1 MGNCLFGIKCRP
13 LSYLTTPMSTYPDL
27 QLYIDGE
34 WRKTARD
41 LSVLNPATEEEIG
54 RLPHAEAADLD
65 DALEAAARGFET
77 WRRVPPV
84 DRASVL
90 LKASA
95 IMRERQEEIA
105 TAITAEHGKPLTQ
118 ARLEVIRGCEF
129 FEWDAG
135 EATRT
140 YGRVIPSAPG
150 VRYIVHHQPIGT
162 VAAFSP
168 WNFPMSQPCRKIAG
182 AIAAGCSLIMKASEE
197 TPAGALHIARALHDA
212 GLPPGVLNLV
222 FGTPAEISE
231 HLIRHD
237 QVRLVAFTGSTA
249 VGQHLTTLA
258 AQHMTP
264 VLMELGGH
272 APVIVCEDT
281 DVETAAVSGAV
292 RKMRNAGQVCTSPT
306 RFFVHES
313 IFEPYTE
320 TFVRRAAETV
330 VGNGVGPD
338 VEMGPLANDRRITA
352 LTELVEDALDKG
364 AELKTGGS
372 RLDGKGYFFQP
383 TVLANVPETARVM
396 HEEPFGPLAVINP
409 VASLD
414 DGIEQ
419 ANSVPYG
426 LAAYG
431 FTNRADYVDRLIE
444 GLEAGNV
451 SINTLE
457 ASLPETPFG
466 GVKSSGY
473 GREGGTEGLHNYMI
487 VKNVSHSLSIV

>member
-1 MGNCLFGIKCRP
+1 
-13 LSYLTTPMSTYPDL
+13 MSTYPDL
-27 QLYIDGE
+27 HLFIHGE
-34 WRKTARD
+34 WRKTAGD
-41 LSVLNPATEEEIG
+41 LPVLNPATEEEIG
-54 RLPHAEAADLD
+54 RLPHADRSDLD
-65 DALEAAARGFET
+65 DALNSAASGFRA
-77 WRRVPPV
+77 WSRVAPS
-84 DRASVL
+84 DRANVL
-90 LKASA
+90 YKAAA

-105 TAITAEHGKPLTQ
+105 TAITAEHGKPLDQ

-140 YGRVIPSAPG
+140 YGRVIPSGPG
-150 VRYIVHHQPIGT
+150 VRYIVHHEPIGT

-168 WNFPMSQPCRKIAG
+168 WNFPMSQPCRKVAG
-182 AIAAGCSLIMKASEE
+182 AIASGCSIILKASEE

-231 HLIRHD
+231 HLIKQD

-249 VGQHLTTLA
+249 VGRHLTTLA

-281 DVETAAVSGAV
+281 DVEAAAISGAV

-306 RFFVHES
+306 RFFVHED
-313 IFEPYTE
+313 IFEEYTE
-320 TFVRRAAETV
+320 TFVRRAGETV
-330 VGNGVGPD
+330 VGNGTEPG
-338 VEMGPLANDRRITA
+338 VEMGPLANGRRIEA
-352 LTELVEDALDKG
+352 LTELVEDAVAQG

-372 RLDGKGYFFQP
+372 KLDGKGYFFQP
-383 TVLANVPETARVM
+383 TVLANVPDNALVM
-396 HEEPFGPLAVINP
+396 QEEPFGPLAIINP
-409 VASLD
+409 VTCLEE
-414 DGIEQ
+414 GIEK

-431 FTNRADYVDRLIE
+431 FTNRADYLDRMIA
-444 GLEAGNV
+444 GVEAGNI
-451 SINTLE
+451 SFNTLE

-487 VKNVSHSLSIV
+487 TKNVSHSLSIV

>member
-1 MGNCLFGIKCRP
+1 
-13 LSYLTTPMSTYPDL
+13 MSTYPDL
-27 QLYIDGE
+27 HLYIDGE

-41 LSVLNPATEEEIG
+41 LSVLNPATEQEIG
-54 RLPHAEAADLD
+54 RLPHAEKSDLD
-65 DALEAAARGFET
+65 DALAAADRGFEI
-77 WRRVPPV
+77 WRRTAPV
-84 DRASVL
+84 ERANVL
-90 LKASA
+90 FRAAAL
-95 IMRERQEEIA
+95 MRERQEDIA

-118 ARLEVIRGCEF
+118 ARHEVVRGCEF

-150 VRYIVHHQPIGT
+150 VRYIVHLQPIGT

-168 WNFPMSQPCRKIAG
+168 WNFPMSQPCRKVAG
-182 AIAAGCSLIMKASEE
+182 AIAAGCSIILKASEE

-212 GLPPGVLNLV
+212 GLPRGVLNLV
-222 FGTPAEISE
+222 FGTPSEISE
-231 HLIRHD
+231 HLIRQD
-237 QVRLVAFTGSTA
+237 TVRLVAFTGSTA
-249 VGQHLTTLA
+249 VGKHLTTLA

-281 DVETAAVSGAV
+281 DVEAAAISGAV

-306 RFFVHES
+306 RFFVHED
-313 IFEPYTE
+313 IFEEYVRL
-320 TFVRRAAETV
+320 FVRRAAATV
-330 VGNGVGPD
+330 VGNGMDAG
-338 VEMGPLANDRRITA
+338 VEMGPLANDRRIAA
-352 LTELVEDALDKG
+352 LTELVEDACAKG
-364 AELKTGGS
+364 AELLTGG
-372 RLDGKGYFFQP
+372 RRIGNKGYFFEP
-383 TVLANVPETARVM
+383 TVLANVPDDARVM
-396 HEEPFGPLAVINP
+396 QVEPFGPLAILNP

-414 DGIEQ
+414 EGIAM
-419 ANSVPYG
+419 ANAVPYG

-431 FTNRADYVDRLIE
+431 FTNRADYVDRMIE
-444 GLEAGNV
+444 GIEAGNV

-473 GREGGTEGLHNYMI
+473 GREGGTEGLHNYM
-487 VKNVSHSLSIV
+487 VTKNVSHSLKIV

>member
-1 MGNCLFGIKCRP
+1 
-13 LSYLTTPMSTYPDL
+13 MSSYPDL
-27 QLYIDGE
+27 HLYIDGK
-34 WRKTARD
+34 WRKTASD
-41 LSVLNPATEEEIG
+41 VPVLNPATEQEIG
-54 RLPHAEAADLD
+54 RLPHAETSDLD
-65 DALEAAARGFET
+65 DALEAAAKGFRT
-77 WRRVPPV
+77 WSRTAPV
-84 DRASVL
+84 ERANVL
-90 LKASA
+90 LKAA
-95 IMRERQEEIA
+95 ALMRERQQEIA
-105 TAITAEHGKPLTQ
+105 AAITTEHGKPLTQ

-129 FEWDAG
+129 LEWDAG

-150 VRYIVHHQPIGT
+150 IRYIVHHQPIGT

-168 WNFPMSQPCRKIAG
+168 WNFPMSQPCRKVAG
-182 AIAAGCSLIMKASEE
+182 AIAAGCSIILKAAEE

-212 GLPPGVLNLV
+212 GLPPGVLNMV
-222 FGTPAEISE
+222 FGTPAEISDY
-231 HLIRHD
+231 LIRQD

-249 VGQHLTTLA
+249 VGKQLSTLA

-281 DVETAAVSGAV
+281 DVEAAAISGAV

-313 IFEPYTE
+313 IFERYTE
-320 TFVRRAAETV
+320 IFTRRAAQTV
-330 VGNGVGPD
+330 VGNGFDAG
-338 VEMGPLANDRRITA
+338 VEMGPLANDRRPRA
-352 LTELVEDALDKG
+352 LATLVEDAVARG
-364 AELKTGGS
+364 ANLMTGGN
-372 RLDGKGYFFQP
+372 RLGDKGYFFAP
-383 TVLANVPETARVM
+383 TVLANVPDDARVM
-396 HEEPFGPLAVINP
+396 HEEPFGPLAVVNP
-409 VASLD
+409 IASLD
-414 DGIEQ
+414 EGIDK
-419 ANSVPYG
+419 ANSVPFG

-431 FTNRADYVDRLIE
+431 FTNRADYVDRMVECI
-444 GLEAGNV
+444 EAGNV

-487 VKNVSHSLSIV
+487 VKNLSHSLSIV